1 MPSTIP
7 NFFRVRQTFER
18 PQVTDIPRSIQDAIE
33 QSGLSKRVTPGQSV
47 AITVGSRGIA
57 NIASITKS
65 IVNSILAMQAKPFIV
80 PAMGSHG
87 GATAEGQTQVLAE
100 LGITQESMGCEI
112 RSSMETVEVCQA
124 VEGFP
129 IHFDSNAFNADHVL
143 VVNRIKPHTRFVGP
157 VESGL
162 MKMMLIGLGKHQGAI
177 VYHRVIQNYTFDQ
190 IVRSVARE
198 VIQRCR
204 IVAGIA
210 ILENGYEETAKIVGI
225 PASQIDSAEPQ
236 LLDEVRRLLPKL
248 PFDHAELLIID
259 EIGKNISGTG
269 MDTNIIGRKSNDKA
283 AINGELP
290 RIHHI
295 YVRSLSKQTQGNGS
309 GIGIAEMCHERVLKH
324 LDIQKTRIN
333 SITAGHIS
341 AASIPVSFNSDREAL
356 LTAIEMGGWGDAKN
370 YPALWIPN
378 TLKLEEIACSEYYLE
393 LAKRTP
399 NLEVLSS
406 PEPLQWDTSGDLIAM
421 NPGHLDN

>member
-1 MPSTIP
+1 
-7 NFFRVRQTFER
+7 
-18 PQVTDIPRSIQDAIE
+18 
-33 QSGLSKRVTPGQSV
+33 
-47 AITVGSRGIA
+47 
-57 NIASITKS
+57 
-65 IVNSILAMQAKPFIV
+65 
-80 PAMGSHG
+80 
-87 GATAEGQTQVLAE
+87 
-100 LGITQESMGCEI
+100 
-112 RSSMETVEVCQA
+112 METVEVCQA

-309 GIGIAEMCHERVLKH
+309 GIGIAEMCHERLLKQ